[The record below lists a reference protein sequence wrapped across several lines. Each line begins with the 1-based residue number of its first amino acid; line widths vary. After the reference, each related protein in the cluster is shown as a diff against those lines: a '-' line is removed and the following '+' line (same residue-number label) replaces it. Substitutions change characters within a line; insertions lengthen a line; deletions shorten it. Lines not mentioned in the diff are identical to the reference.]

1 MQALNQTSYLLLAA
15 VVVAITLV
23 GVLGLTNWPARRAI
37 VGGVVAVLLAA
48 FLVLRSGGS
57 QATSLNPN
65 PPKDT
70 DGRREESGRGVRELQ
85 GK

>member
-57 QATSLNPN
+57 QATSLNEVQVLSHGGLPVVVEVFS
-65 PPKDT
+65 DF
-70 DGRREESGRGVRELQ
+70 
-85 GK
+85 